1 MAAVTRSQ
9 IATFRLTSN
18 IELCFKFMFILLY
31 LFDHTLIFFFLRTS
45 FSKFIALRGSSMSL
59 AWSSMAILCLN
70 FFSIMRHVSLRPST
84 SLVIDFVGQ
93 SWQNKT
99 IVLAFVDG
107 GIMAMQLLWVVIL
120 FRSYHPAF
128 QPETSPGDVAASP
141 LDQERVEA
149 LLAQLADTLR
159 QHPGSHLSASP
170 TMVAAMALRPGSERS
185 PTLPQRPVSEMVPAS
200 SSSPSSS
207 LGSAAANPEQANLL
221 SPSSHAVQTQD
232 DDHLEAEAPTT
243 DGLLFDLTWATITD
257 TYRISREIFNPTSA
271 DDNIQLPV

>member
-93 SWQNKT
+93 S
-99 IVLAFVDG
+99 
-107 GIMAMQLLWVVIL
+107 
-120 FRSYHPAF
+120 F